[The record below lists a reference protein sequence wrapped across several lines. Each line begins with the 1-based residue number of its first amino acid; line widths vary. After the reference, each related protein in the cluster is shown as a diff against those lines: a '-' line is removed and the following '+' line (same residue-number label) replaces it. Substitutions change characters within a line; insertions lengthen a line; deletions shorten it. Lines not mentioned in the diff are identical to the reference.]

1 MEMKNMSRAEL
12 VSFKAMAFG
21 AALFSLG
28 VVCGCAAAPAGVAE
42 PPIPSEPSM
51 ASGIDYYADPVI
63 GNDSY
68 DGRSPD
74 RAFKTLDHASRVLKA
89 GDTLH
94 LKAGCVFRE
103 SLHFRSSGTSAKPIR
118 VKGNGAVLS
127 GLEPVPDDSWRD
139 QGDGLWLS
147 TNKMFWGACRPR
159 VLLPDG
165 TMVSVEVG
173 NPAFKDPKSL
183 KVGQAAWNS
192 RGIWFRCAPGERP
205 QDYRLSGYYR
215 VSGVEVV
222 NRHNWIV
229 ENLIVEHFTNDGI
242 NVHGLCR
249 GLYFFDIV
257 ARQNGD
263 DGFSIHENVYA
274 SVRNLHVWGNDF
286 GISDISQS
294 QSVFSGVV
302 AESNRICG
310 VDFHGGIRILRD
322 ATVRDNLGNQIAI
335 SSEVRG
341 KNASNPNPMLRGT
354 VLLEDV
360 RVEGGEG
367 AGVIVKP
374 GCTVSIVNSRISGVQ
389 TGLKLEG
396 GRVHLE
402 NSKVERCTQMMEK
415 APGCEFTCAETR

>member
-1 MEMKNMSRAEL
+1 MKVKNMSKIKS
-12 VSFKAMAFG
+12 VSSKVMSFG
-21 AALFSLG
+21 AALFLFG
-28 VVCGCAAAPAGVAE
+28 AVCDCAVASTGAADSHKS
-42 PPIPSEPSM
+42 SELSM
-51 ASGIDYYADPVI
+51 ASGVDYYADPVA
-63 GNDSY
+63 GNDSH

-74 RAFKTLDHASRVLKA
+74 HAFRTLDRASRVLKA

-94 LKAGCVFRE
+94 LKAGSVFKE
-103 SLHFRSSGTSAKPIR
+103 SLRFRSSGTSAKPIR
-118 VKGNGAVLS
+118 VKGNGAVLT
-127 GLEPVPDDSWRD
+127 GLEPVPDDSWCD

-159 VLLPDG
+159 VLLPDR
-165 TMVSVEVG
+165 TMVSVEVWD
-173 NPAFKDPKSL
+173 PAFKNPKLL
-183 KVGQAAWNS
+183 KAGQAAWNS
-192 RGIWFRCAPGERP
+192 KGIWFRCAPEKRP

-215 VSGVEVV
+215 VSGVEVS

-229 ENLIVEHFTNDGI
+229 ENLTVEHFTNDGI

-322 ATVRDNLGNQIAI
+322 ATVRDNQGNQIVI

-341 KNASNPNPMLRGT
+341 KNVDNPNPMLRGT

-367 AGVIVKP
+367 SGVLVKS
-374 GCTVSIVNSRISGVQ
+374 GCTVSIINSRISGVK

-402 NSKVERCTQMMEK
+402 NSKVERCAQITEK
-415 APGCEFTCAETR
+415 APGCELTCAETR

>member
-1 MEMKNMSRAEL
+1 MSKIKL
-12 VSFKAMAFG
+12 VSSKVKAFG
-21 AALFSLG
+21 VALFSFG
-28 VVCGCAAAPAGVAE
+28 AVCGCAFAATGAAE
-42 PPIPSEPSM
+42 PQKSPELSM
-51 ASGIDYYADPVI
+51 ASGVDYYADSVA
-63 GNDSY
+63 GNDSN
-68 DGRSPD
+68 DGRSSD
-74 RAFKTLDHASRVLKA
+74 CAFKTLDRASRVLKA

-94 LKAGCVFRE
+94 LKAGCVFKE
-103 SLHFRSSGTSAKPIR
+103 SLRFRSNGTSAKPIR

-127 GLEPVPDDSWRD
+127 GLEPVPDDSWCD

-159 VLLPDG
+159 VILPDK
-165 TMVSVEVG
+165 TMVSVEVRD
-173 NPAFKDPKSL
+173 PAFKNPKLL
-183 KVGQAAWNS
+183 KVGQAAWNAK
-192 RGIWFRCAPGERP
+192 GIWFRCAPEKRP

-215 VSGVEVV
+215 VSGVEVS

-229 ENLIVEHFTNDGI
+229 ENLTVEHFTNDGI

-322 ATVRDNLGNQIAI
+322 ATVRDNQGNQIAI

-341 KNASNPNPMLRGT
+341 KDADNPNPMLRGT

-367 AGVIVKP
+367 AGVLVKP
-374 GCTVSIVNSRISGVQ
+374 GCTVSIINSQVNGVQ

-402 NSKVERCTQMMEK
+402 NSKVERCAQMMER
-415 APGCEFTCAETR
+415 AAGCEFTCSETR

>member
-1 MEMKNMSRAEL
+1 MFEIKFASSK
-12 VSFKAMAFG
+12 VMAFG
-21 AALFSLG
+21 IALFLFG
-28 VVCGCAAAPAGVAE
+28 AVCGCAFAATGVAE
-42 PPIPSEPSM
+42 PQKSPELSM
-51 ASGIDYYADPVI
+51 ASGVDYYADSVA
-63 GNDSY
+63 GNDSN
-68 DGRSPD
+68 DGRSSD
-74 RAFKTLDHASRVLKA
+74 RAFKTLDRASRVLKA

-94 LKAGCVFRE
+94 LKAGSVFKE
-103 SLHFRSSGTSAKPIR
+103 SLRFRSSGTSAKPIR

-127 GLEPVPDDSWRD
+127 GLEPVPDDSWCD

-159 VLLPDG
+159 VILPDR
-165 TMVSVEVG
+165 TMVSVEVRD
-173 NPAFKDPKSL
+173 PAFKNPKQL
-183 KVGQAAWNS
+183 KVGQAAWNAK
-192 RGIWFRCAPGERP
+192 GIWFRCAPEKRP

-215 VSGVEVV
+215 VSGVEVS

-229 ENLIVEHFTNDGI
+229 ENLTVEHFTNDGI

-322 ATVRDNLGNQIAI
+322 ATVRDNQGNQIAI

-341 KNASNPNPMLRGT
+341 KDADNPNPMLRGT

-360 RVEGGEG
+360 RVEGGKG
-367 AGVIVKP
+367 AGVLVKP
-374 GCTVSIVNSRISGVQ
+374 GCTVSIINSQVSGVQ

-402 NSKVERCTQMMEK
+402 NSKVERCAQMMER
-415 APGCEFTCAETR
+415 AAGCEFTCSETR

>member
-1 MEMKNMSRAEL
+1 MSKTEPG
-12 VSFKAMAFG
+12 SFKIAAFG
-21 AALFSLG
+21 AALFSIG
-28 VVCGCAAAPAGVAE
+28 AVCGGAVASTGAAGLQKSQECSIV
-42 PPIPSEPSM
+42 
-51 ASGIDYYADPVI
+51 SGADYYADPAA
-63 GNDSY
+63 GNDSH
-68 DGRSPD
+68 DGRSPE

-94 LKAGCVFRE
+94 LKAGSVFKE
-103 SLHFRSSGTSAKPIR
+103 SLRFRSSGTFEKPIR

-139 QGDGLWLS
+139 QGEGLWLS
-147 TNKMFWGACRPR
+147 ENRKFRGACRPR
-159 VLLPDG
+159 VILPDQ
-165 TMVSVEVG
+165 TMVSAETTD
-173 NPAFKDPKSL
+173 PAFKDPRLL
-183 KVGQAAWNS
+183 KAGLAVWNAK
-192 RGIWFRCAPGERP
+192 GIWFKCAPGKRP

-215 VSGVEVV
+215 VSGVEAVD
-222 NRHNWIV
+222 RHNWIV
-229 ENLIVEHFTNDGI
+229 ENLIVEHFANDGI

-274 SVRNLHVWGNDF
+274 SVRNLHVWGNDY

-322 ATVRDNLGNQIAI
+322 ATVRGN
-335 SSEVRG
+335 RG
-341 KNASNPNPMLRGT
+341 KQISIGSSINSKNAGNPNPMLRGT
-354 VLLEDV
+354 VLLENV

-367 AGVIVKP
+367 VGVVVKP
-374 GCTVSIVNSRISGVQ
+374 KCTVSILNSRICGVQ

-402 NSKVERCTQMMEK
+402 NSKVERCARTMEK
-415 APGCEFTCAETR
+415 ASGCEFTCTEAR

>member
-1 MEMKNMSRAEL
+1 MKNVTSIFAVAITIL
-12 VSFKAMAFG
+12 
-21 AALFSLG
+21 LFSPLS
-28 VVCGCAAAPAGVAE
+28 AE
-42 PPIPSEPSM
+42 E
-51 ASGIDYYADPVI
+51 YYADSVN
-63 GNDSY
+63 GNDSH
-68 DGRSPD
+68 DGLAPE
-74 RAFKTLDHASRVLKA
+74 RAFRTIDKASRMLQA

-94 LKAGCVFRE
+94 LKAGCVFKE
-103 SLHFRSSGTSAKPIR
+103 ALLFHASGSVARPIR

-127 GLEPVPDDSWRD
+127 GLERIPDESWSD
-139 QGDGLWLS
+139 QGEGLWLS
-147 TNKMFWGACRPR
+147 SNKMFWGACRPR
-159 VLLPDG
+159 VLLPDR
-165 TMVSVEVG
+165 TMVSVEISD
-173 NPAFKDPKSL
+173 PAFKDPKRL
-183 KVGQAAWNS
+183 KAGQAAWNGS
-192 RGIWFRCAPGERP
+192 GIWFKCDPSRRP
-205 QDYRLSGYYR
+205 QDYNLSGYYR
-215 VSGVEVV
+215 VSGIEVL
-222 NRHNWIV
+222 NKHNWIV
-229 ENLIVEHFTNDGI
+229 ENLAVEHFTNDGI

-263 DGFSIHENVYA
+263 DGFSIHGNVYA
-274 SVRNLHVWGNDF
+274 SVRNLHAWGNDY

-322 ATVRDNLGNQIAI
+322 ATIRDNQGNQISVR
-335 SSEVRG
+335 SSVTG
-341 KNASNPNPMLRGT
+341 KNANNPNPMLRGT

-367 AGVIVKP
+367 AGVVVKS
-374 GCTVSIVNSRISGVQ
+374 GCTVSIINSRISGVQ

-402 NSKVERCTQMMEK
+402 NSKVERCAQITEK